1 MILNQGRIFQGGG
14 WTFSAYYDMVEIRN
28 GVEMADM
35 EENGGLGLD
44 KRGIRVELVDMV
56 YFLKWGGGY
65 KGGVSFEMGGNAPF
79 IIV

>member
-56 YFLKWGGGY
+56 YFLKWGGW
-65 KGGVSFEMGGNAPF
+65 V
-79 IIV
+79 